1 MKLVRIDIPV
11 KVMKR
16 YRQSEK
22 EREHSVR
29 RWWSGSGGVRNHNSG
44 KRVVRRESRTASLI
58 RTCLRV
64 PKAQLAVTGQRRYS
78 QGADYLK
85 NM

>member
-1 MKLVRIDIPV
+1 MMKLVRIDIPV

-22 EREHSVR
+22 EKERSVR

-44 KRVVRRESRTASLI
+44 K
-58 RTCLRV
+58 
-64 PKAQLAVTGQRRYS
+64 
-78 QGADYLK
+78 
-85 NM
+85 